1 MMSWLNAAEVI
12 VEKVTSIR
20 YWKPW
25 YFPEKMD
32 LSNHAPNAMQL
43 WFCETQWVEPRL
55 EKAPVTMSGA
65 LRDDG
70 TGAHA
75 FIFLRRR
82 GSHEA
87 SFIFER
93 FQQVQKQFPIL
104 WLSPADSDCPANVNI
119 VSEGPGWHMHGESVN
134 DVICCV
140 KRFASDP
147 SLSQESTC
155 DMA

>member
-1 MMSWLNAAEVI
+1 MMSWLNAAEVV

-25 YFPEKMD
+25 YLPEIMD
-32 LSNHAPNAMQL
+32 LSNQAPNTMDMQPQ
-43 WFCETQWVEPRL
+43 FCETRWVEPRL

-87 SFIFER
+87 SFVFER
-93 FQQVQKQFPIL
+93 FQKKTFPILHAKIFTL
-104 WLSPADSDCPANVNI
+104 WLSPADSVPAHCQI
-119 VSEGPGWHMHGESVN
+119 AL
-134 DVICCV
+134 
-140 KRFASDP
+140 RT
-147 SLSQESTC
+147 STSFPKGLAGTC
-155 DMA
+155 MANR